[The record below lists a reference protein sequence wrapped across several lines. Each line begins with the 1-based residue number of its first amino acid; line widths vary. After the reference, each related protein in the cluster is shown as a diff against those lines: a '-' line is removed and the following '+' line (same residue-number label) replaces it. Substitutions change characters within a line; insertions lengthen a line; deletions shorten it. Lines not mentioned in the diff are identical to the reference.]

1 MNIIIDL
8 KKLIKKYKENNS
20 EEESAVEKENENC
33 GEEFSKREE
42 RLYGK
47 FPDGIQEVVISW
59 DGTRLVVHE
68 KINVVPLFEISNL
81 IEKYRFTLTLTAR
94 YYFPELIDD
103 SYFSSKAF
111 ADDLEQ
117 GSFNFIFRSL
127 EREFDSALMSFEK
140 MFGFY
145 DLNWKGKG
153 LYIEI
158 ALLERLLAGLDD
170 EIERNK
176 NCMLEGIDNS
186 QKSLSFLR
194 DIAVSSYSSIKEL
207 EDHIMDAVFLMYGK
221 GFRKWKEVAS
231 KRSGYGI
238 GGTICINKN
247 TWQKIQSLW
256 MKIST
261 SNPNIFDSS
270 RYDNTHYENHNKPYN
285 NDNFKKYL
293 DKFFAS
299 VDGQIERNW
308 LEFHSRFHA
317 AFYGKHINT

>member
-1 MNIIIDL
+1 
-8 KKLIKKYKENNS
+8 
-20 EEESAVEKENENC
+20 
-33 GEEFSKREE
+33 
-42 RLYGK
+42 
-47 FPDGIQEVVISW
+47 
-59 DGTRLVVHE
+59 
-68 KINVVPLFEISNL
+68 
-81 IEKYRFTLTLTAR
+81 
-94 YYFPELIDD
+94 
-103 SYFSSKAF
+103 
-111 ADDLEQ
+111 
-117 GSFNFIFRSL
+117 
-127 EREFDSALMSFEK
+127 
-140 MFGFY
+140 
-145 DLNWKGKG
+145 
-153 LYIEI
+153 
-158 ALLERLLAGLDD
+158 
-170 EIERNK
+170 
-176 NCMLEGIDNS
+176 
-186 QKSLSFLR
+186 
-194 DIAVSSYSSIKEL
+194 
-207 EDHIMDAVFLMYGK
+207 MDAVFLMYGK